1 MIKKVEDMTMENFPL
16 DKENRREFI
25 MCESM
30 LSAPEECR
38 LLFIAL
44 PADQRLHMKHAIC
57 NFWQD
62 RVDWRRDTTGEFV
75 YDLVDAIQTDK
86 YPQEMRKYLEPDVWI
101 LDDLQHLSGKRSTQE
116 SLYRIIKQRMESWKL
131 TILFSE
137 YTHEQLRVSMID
149 ELVSLLRMGLM

>member
-1 MIKKVEDMTMENFPL
+1 MITKVEDMTMENFPL

-44 PADQRLHMKHAIC
+44 PADQRLHLKHGIC
-57 NFWQD
+57 NFWRD
-62 RVDWRRDTTGEFV
+62 SVNWRSDTAGEFSV
-75 YDLVDAIQTDK
+75 DLVAAIRAGRAS
-86 YPQEMRKYLEPDVWI
+86 QEMQKYQEPDVWI
-101 LDDLQHLSGKRSTQE
+101 LDDLQHLSGKLSTQE
-116 SLYRIIKQRMESWKL
+116 SLYRVIKRRMENWKL

-137 YTHEQLRVSMID
+137 YDHNQLRDCMID
-149 ELVSLLRMGLM
+149 ELANLMRMGLM